1 MNPASASNNADDNL
15 GLSLLNDGVAG
26 ANLTDASLDTA
37 EALLDGLTAA
47 GDILE
52 AFPVFGTAAKLIR
65 AGFSIHDR
73 AFMRKMARFLTEL
86 QHVSAE
92 ERYAFVREMD
102 RDPAFKKK
110 VGEKLIL
117 LLDRFD
123 DLEKANVLGKLF
135 RAYLVGRA
143 DYDLFGRLAG
153 VIDRVYLPD
162 LARLHQNEEV
172 GRDDAVSALVALGL
186 MRQTVIG
193 GGNARGE
200 DTSLFQISSL
210 GQRLAALIF
219 TS

>member
-1 MNPASASNNADDNL
+1 MQQASPPTNANDNL

-26 ANLTDASLDTA
+26 TNLTDASLDTA

-47 GDILE
+47 GEVLE

-73 AFMRKMARFLTEL
+73 AFLRKMARFLSEL
-86 QHVSAE
+86 QQVSVD
-92 ERYAFVREMD
+92 ERYTFVRDMD

-123 DLEKANVLGKLF
+123 DLQKANVLGKLF
-135 RAYLVGRA
+135 RAYLVGRI
-143 DYDLFGRLAG
+143 DYELFGRLASI
-153 VIDRVYLPD
+153 IDRLYLPD
-162 LARLHQNEEV
+162 LDRLHHTEEV
-172 GRDDAVSALVALGL
+172 RRDDAVLALQALGL
-186 MRQTVIG
+186 MNQTVIG

-210 GQRLAALIF
+210 GQRLATILF